1 MDKGAALLVFSD
13 LDGTLLDH
21 DTYDWRP
28 ARPAL
33 NALARQNVVLV
44 LSSSKTAAEM
54 RVLQDAMGLQD
65 APAIVENGAGVIG
78 LESPSEGAP
87 EYDDIRAAL
96 GAVPDRLRT
105 SYRGFGDM
113 TAADVAEVTG
123 LPLEDATRAKERRFS
138 EPGLWAG
145 TDTDQQTFLDALK
158 PHGVQGRFGGRFL
171 TLSKG
176 RTKADAMADVIAAY
190 RPDHTIA
197 LGDAPNDIEMLE
209 AADHGVIVA
218 NPHSPDLP
226 PLKGEDTGRIMR
238 TTLPGPTG
246 WSEAVLTL
254 LSQLMPR

>member
-1 MDKGAALLVFSD
+1 MDKGAALIVFSD

-21 DTYDWRP
+21 DTYDWQP

-33 NALARQNVVLV
+33 DALERQGALLV
-44 LSSSKTAAEM
+44 LSSSKTASEM
-54 RVLQDAMGLQD
+54 RVLQDAFGLQG

-78 LESPSEGAP
+78 LPESSRSVA
-87 EYDDIRAAL
+87 EYDEIRAAL
-96 GAVPDRLRT
+96 GAVPGPLREL
-105 SYRGFGDM
+105 YRGFGDL
-113 TAADVAEVTG
+113 TAEEVAEVTG
-123 LPLEDATRAKERRFS
+123 LPLEGAVRAKERHFS
-138 EPGLWAG
+138 EPGLWSG
-145 TDTDQQTFLDALK
+145 EDTEQQAFLAELNA
-158 PHGVQGRFGGRFL
+158 HGVYGRFGGRFL

-176 RTKADAMADVIAAY
+176 RTKADAMADVISAY

-226 PLKGEDTGRIMR
+226 PLKGEHAGRIMR
-238 TTLPGPTG
+238 TTLPGPMG

-254 LSQLMPR
+254 LTKLTPR